1 VESWLSSEEKT
12 VVKNVI
18 FSEIVRKNPEIPVL
32 NDYRIKAEKSF
43 WEKFPSKNLPSKPT
57 TKINIVKLEEKIIES
72 KAKLNNS
79 SWNRAQK
86 CLNYLKYGGP
96 SFQSSYLPS
105 CTVRNSTAAFE
116 NGKEITDSIC
126 TWVKKGYVSGPFSS
140 PLLKDFRTNSIL
152 AVPQPGKIRICMNI
166 SLPEGAS
173 FNDNIAKYKL
183 EKMRMSSAKS
193 FEFSILEARKNSV
206 MSKFD
211 FVDAYKNIPATLAD
225 LRLQGFT

>member
-1 VESWLSSEEKT
+1 MMEKLNSVYIRTFFNAASTYSRSQLGLPDLWSRVESWLNTEEKT
-12 VVKNVI
+12 VIKDVI

-57 TKINIVKLEEKIIES
+57 TKIDVIKLEEKITES

-79 SWNRAQK
+79 SWNRAKK
-86 CLNYLKYGGP
+86 CLNSLKYGGP

-140 PLLKDFRTNSIL
+140 PPLKDFRTNPIL
-152 AVPQPGKIRICMNI
+152 AVPQPGKFR
-166 SLPEGAS
+166 
-173 FNDNIAKYKL
+173 
-183 EKMRMSSAKS
+183 SA
-193 FEFSILEARKNSV
+193 
-206 MSKFD
+206 
-211 FVDAYKNIPATLAD
+211 
-225 LRLQGFT
+225 

>member
-1 VESWLSSEEKT
+1 MVRIRFVKKNYYVTIYVIYTYLSNAASFCSRAQLGLPDNWSRVEAWLSSEEKT

-116 NGKEITDSIC
+116 NG
-126 TWVKKGYVSGPFSS
+126 
-140 PLLKDFRTNSIL
+140 
-152 AVPQPGKIRICMNI
+152 
-166 SLPEGAS
+166 
-173 FNDNIAKYKL
+173 
-183 EKMRMSSAKS
+183 
-193 FEFSILEARKNSV
+193 
-206 MSKFD
+206 
-211 FVDAYKNIPATLAD
+211 
-225 LRLQGFT
+225 